1 MQKQESLPPS
11 PEREFSVEP
20 KGATGCVVVI
30 HEVWGLVRHTKDVC
44 KRVGKLGFAAVAP
57 NLYRGHSKL
66 LTPDNIQKAME
77 VVWELSLEERRD
89 KSKVSGAL
97 DKKGASNDVRKVVSI
112 IYDPAFRDRLL
123 EDSLASIERAKSKFA
138 DVATLGYCIGGGLS
152 LKCATRS
159 RTLRSAVSF
168 YGQPPPTADISKIS
182 IPILAIHANHDEIIN
197 KSVPEFVGAMLD
209 GGKDLT
215 LKTYPRTQ
223 HGFFND
229 TRKEVYDR
237 RSAESAWEV
246 TRWFLE
252 KTLARN

>member
-1 MQKQESLPPS
+1 VLKQESLPPS
-11 PEREFSVEP
+11 PEHEFLVHP

-30 HEVWGLVRHTKDVC
+30 HEVWGLVGHTKDVC

-57 NLYRGHSKL
+57 NLYRGHSEL

-77 VVWELSLEERRD
+77 GVWELSLEERRD
-89 KSKVSGAL
+89 KTKVSEAL
-97 DKKGASNDVRKVVSI
+97 DKQGASGDVRKVVSI
-112 IYDPAFRDRLL
+112 IYDQAFRDRLL
-123 EDSLASIERAKSKFA
+123 EDALASVERARSKFP
-138 DVATLGYCIGGGLS
+138 DVATLGYCIGGALS
-152 LKCATRS
+152 LKCATKS
-159 RTLRSAVSF
+159 RTLRSAISY
-168 YGQPPPTADISKIS
+168 YGQPPPTADVSKIS

-215 LKTYPRTQ
+215 LKTFPRTK

-229 TRKEVYDR
+229 SRKEVYDR
-237 RSAESAWEV
+237 RSAEAAWEV